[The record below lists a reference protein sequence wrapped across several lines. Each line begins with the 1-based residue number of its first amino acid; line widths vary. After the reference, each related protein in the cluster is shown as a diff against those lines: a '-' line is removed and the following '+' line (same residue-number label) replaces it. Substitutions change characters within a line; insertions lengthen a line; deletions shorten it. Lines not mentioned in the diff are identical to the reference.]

1 MKRKT
6 ETISEA
12 LRRRLLA
19 CGESQETIA
28 AQCGIGQATVSR
40 LMTGK
45 TEPRMKTLEILTV
58 WLDKREKQAAKKA
71 ARRVKSAL

>member
-1 MKRKT
+1 MKRKK
-6 ETISEA
+6 ETLSEA

-28 AQCGIGQATVSR
+28 AQCAIGQATVSR

-45 TEPRMKTLEILTV
+45 TEPRMKTLEILTA
-58 WLDKREKQAAKKA
+58 WLDKRDKKA
-71 ARRVKSAL
+71 ARRVKA

>member
-6 ETISEA
+6 ETLSEA

-28 AQCGIGQATVSR
+28 ALCGIGQATVSR

-45 TEPRMKTLEILTV
+45 TEPRMKTLEILTA
-58 WLDKREKQAAKKA
+58 WLDRREKQAAKKA
-71 ARRVKSAL
+71 ARRVKA